1 MSVAAPEKFA
11 QWCARLVAALP
22 LGLDRRIAPTLV
34 GFALINGLTF
44 TVDLVLLG
52 AMHGGLGVAYP
63 VALSL
68 AYGCAFALSY
78 LLNRYLNFRSHAP
91 VGPQVARYVV
101 IVVLNYL
108 VFILALSTLLTGLG
122 VDYRAARVVAGACE
136 AGFLYVALRWLVFRR

>member
-1 MSVAAPEKFA
+1 MAG
-11 QWCARLVAALP
+11 LP

-44 TVDLVLLG
+44 TVDLVLLS
-52 AMHGGLGVAYP
+52 ALHGGLGVTYP
-63 VALSL
+63 LAVTL

-101 IVVLNYL
+101 VVVLNYL
-108 VFILALSTLLTGLG
+108 VFILALSTVLTGAG

-136 AGFLYVALRWLVFRR
+136 AGFLYAALRWVVFRR